1 MTSFGPKRT
10 VLDNEYS
17 MWFIGTGTIELEI
30 TDGVTLKDKRQVV
43 KAVLDRVRARFKVA
57 AAEVDHL
64 DSPRFATL
72 AMAAVAND
80 QSHVH
85 QVLEKAV
92 DLVESEPR
100 AMVLGYEIQM
110 L

>member
-1 MTSFGPKRT
+1 
-10 VLDNEYS
+10 
-17 MWFIGTGTIELEI
+17 MWFVGAGTIELEI
-30 TDGVTLKDKRQVV
+30 TDSLTLKDKRQVV
-43 KAVLDRVRARFKVA
+43 RALLDRVRARFNVA

-72 AMAAVAND
+72 ALAAVAND
-80 QSHVH
+80 QAHVH

-100 AMVLGYEIQM
+100 AAVLDYEIQM